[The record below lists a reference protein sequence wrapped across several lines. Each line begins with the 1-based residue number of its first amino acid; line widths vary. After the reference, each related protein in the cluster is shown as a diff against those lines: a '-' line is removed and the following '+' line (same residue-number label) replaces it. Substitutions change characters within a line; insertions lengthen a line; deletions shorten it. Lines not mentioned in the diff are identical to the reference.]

1 MNEPRL
7 THPLDAPESATPGV
21 GFLWH
26 PASALPCLT
35 ASAELQSWALERGS
49 LTRRLRQHWPDTR
62 VQVLSE
68 ALTPPLPHEAQALGL
83 ATGEAAWVRCVCLI
97 GGDQARIY
105 ARTVIPRW
113 HAQNPWAEVQRQ
125 GIRCCRL
132 CRVAPVIWDHPS
144 PDGHTGR
151 GVATVGLQMGVWQG
165 HPQSRPATARPTPS
179 FPVRVSWFFPPGCIV
194 WLPVSHRTQRP
205 GWVPAVAGWSS
216 PSL

>member
-26 PASALPCLT
+26 PASALPRLT

-68 ALTPPLPHEAQALGL
+68 ALTPPLPHEALALGL
-83 ATGEAAWVRCVCLI
+83 ATGEAAWVRCVCLF
-97 GGDQARIY
+97 GGGLPRIY

-113 HAQNPWAEVQRQ
+113 DAQNPWAEVQRLGDQ
-125 GIRCCRL
+125 PLGELLFTLPNLTRSPFEWALNAPWPEALAQPQAGMPVVLARRCRFV
-132 CRVAPVIWDHPS
+132 REQAPFLLTEVFLH
-144 PDGHTGR
+144 
-151 GVATVGLQMGVWQG
+151 L
-165 HPQSRPATARPTPS
+165 PTPT
-179 FPVRVSWFFPPGCIV
+179 PC
-194 WLPVSHRTQRP
+194 
-205 GWVPAVAGWSS
+205 ANSS
-216 PSL
+216 A

>member
-26 PASALPCLT
+26 PASALPRLT

-68 ALTPPLPHEAQALGL
+68 GLTPPLPHEAQALGL
-83 ATGEAAWVRCVCLI
+83 ATDEAAWVRCVCLI

-113 HAQNPWAEVQRQ
+113 DAQNPWAEVQRLGDQ
-125 GIRCCRL
+125 PLGELLFTLPDLDRSPFEWALNAPWPEAMAQASATCPEVLARRCTFVRQ
-132 CRVAPVIWDHPS
+132 RAPLLLTEVF
-144 PDGHTGR
+144 
-151 GVATVGLQMGVWQG
+151 LQLQ
-165 HPQSRPATARPTPS
+165 APTP
-179 FPVRVSWFFPPGCIV
+179 C
-194 WLPVSHRTQRP
+194 
-205 GWVPAVAGWSS
+205 ANSS
-216 PSL
+216 V

>member
-7 THPLDAPESATPGV
+7 THPLDAPKSATPGV

-35 ASAELQSWALERGS
+35 ANAELQSWAFERGS

-68 ALTPPLPHEAQALGL
+68 GLTPPLPHEAQALGL

-105 ARTVIPRW
+105 ARTVIPCW
-113 HAQNPWAEVQRQ
+113 DAQNPWAEVQRLGDQ
-125 GIRCCRL
+125 PLGELLFTLPDLERSPFEWALNAAWPEAMAQPNANCPEVLARRCSFVRQ
-132 CRVAPVIWDHPS
+132 RAPLLLTEVF
-144 PDGHTGR
+144 
-151 GVATVGLQMGVWQG
+151 LQLQ
-165 HPQSRPATARPTPS
+165 APTP
-179 FPVRVSWFFPPGCIV
+179 C
-194 WLPVSHRTQRP
+194 
-205 GWVPAVAGWSS
+205 ANSS
-216 PSL
+216 A